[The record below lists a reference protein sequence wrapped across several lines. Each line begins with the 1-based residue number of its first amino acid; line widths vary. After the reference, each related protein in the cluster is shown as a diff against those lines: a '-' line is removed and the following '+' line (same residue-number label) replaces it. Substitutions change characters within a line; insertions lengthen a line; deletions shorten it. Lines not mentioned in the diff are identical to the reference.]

1 MFRNHGEATL
11 GCGAKLGL
19 QAGLGLGLALGL
31 AGLGWG
37 LQGWRMGRAREE
49 GRGGGQVSVLV
60 QGFRVSGFGLK
71 VHGIGF
77 RPSISGVGLVGFD
90 LTTWTGF

>member
-1 MFRNHGEATL
+1 MRF
-11 GCGAKLGL
+11 
-19 QAGLGLGLALGL
+19 
-31 AGLGWG
+31 
-37 LQGWRMGRAREE
+37 
-49 GRGGGQVSVLV
+49 SVLV

-90 LTTWTGF
+90 LRTWTGF